1 MKMMGKILVATVFA
15 GLCFGSPAMADDT
28 SATTT
33 TSTSSDTAGLANA
46 YGTTFTGV
54 GSSGAC
60 CGNYDYKNSNGNANA
75 VISNFNQKLSAMQL
89 AIIEAMRLSTGQN
102 TAGQAQQTGAAY
114 NLADQQDD
122 RSTVKSVEEARLRA
136 IMEAESSP
144 SACAVITTS
153 RGGSSQGAANQ
164 VAAAFS
170 QELSSWTRGESD
182 ISKKGKD
189 FSLATRVAAHCK
201 YATSSDV
208 DSGLCQSLGS
218 STLSDDEASKSLLKV
233 DAGGMKYTYAQ
244 DTLEAAR
251 MFVLNTASP
260 IPVQQLS
267 TAEAK
272 TPEGLIKKAQQSTY
286 MGRASVSVSM
296 LNDFFAAR
304 APIIT
309 DDKTIGNMNAL
320 AKEMQGYGGV
330 SFDNGASKTDWLAMQ
345 SRMFVGSPSRLA
357 AADKNMSAAVKEIK
371 NILAVIAYQNFE
383 NYLQMEKMNVNLALN
398 NSILNDSN
406 RASFE
411 GR

>member
-1 MKMMGKILVATVFA
+1 MNFTRKILMAA
-15 GLCFGSPAMADDT
+15 ALAAISFGSPAAAQST
-28 SATTT
+28 GT
-33 TSTSSDTAGLANA
+33 TSGGSQSDPGGAANA
-46 YGTTFTGV
+46 YGTTFSGV
-54 GSSGAC
+54 GSGGC
-60 CGNYDYKNSNGNANA
+60 CGRYYDYTNANGNANA
-75 VISNFNQKLSAMQL
+75 IIGNFNQKLSAMQL
-89 AIIEAMRLSTGQN
+89 AIIEALRLS
-102 TAGQAQQTGAAY
+102 AGQASGVAREQTGAQY

-153 RGGSSQGAANQ
+153 RGGTAQAAANQ
-164 VAAAFS
+164 VAASFS
-170 QELSSWTRGESD
+170 KELASWARGESE
-182 ISKKGKD
+182 ISKKGRD

-208 DSGLCQSLGS
+208 DSGLCQSLGN
-218 STLSDDEASKSLLKV
+218 TNLSDDEASKSLLKV
-233 DAGGMKYTYAQ
+233 EAGGKRYTYNQ

-251 MFVLNTASP
+251 MFILNTATP

-286 MGRASVSVSM
+286 MGRASISTAM

-309 DDKTIGNMNAL
+309 DDTTLGAMNAL
-320 AKEMQGYGGV
+320 AKEMQGYDGV
-330 SFDNGASKTDWLAMQ
+330 SWDKGASKTDWLALQ
-345 SRMFVGSPSRLA
+345 SRMFA
-357 AADKNMSAAVKEIK
+357 AAPDKLKNADKNLASALKEIK

>member
-1 MKMMGKILVATVFA
+1 MKMMGKILVATAFA
-15 GLCFGSPAMADDT
+15 GLSFGAPAMAQDAGG
-28 SATTT
+28 SG
-33 TSTSSDTAGLANA
+33 SSSDAGGLSNA
-46 YGTTFTGV
+46 YNQTISGV
-54 GSSGAC
+54 GSGGC
-60 CGNYDYKNSNGNANA
+60 CGKYYDYTNANGNATA
-75 VISNFNQKLSAMQL
+75 VVTNIRQTLSAMQL
-89 AIIEAMRLSTGQN
+89 AIIEALRLS
-102 TAGQAQQTGAAY
+102 AGQASGVAREQTGAQY

-122 RSTVKSVEEARLRA
+122 RSTVKAVEEARLRA

-144 SACAVITTS
+144 SACAIITAT
-153 RGGSSQGAANQ
+153 RGGTSQGSSALVSQ
-164 VAAAFS
+164 AFS
-170 QELSSWTRGESD
+170 KELSSWTRGESE

-208 DSGLCQSLGS
+208 DAGLCQSLGNAN
-218 STLSDDEASKSLLKV
+218 LSDDEASKSLLKV
-233 DAGGMKYTYAQ
+233 DAGGMKFTYAP
-244 DTLEAAR
+244 DTAEAAR
-251 MFVLNTASP
+251 MFILNSASP

-304 APIIT
+304 AATIT
-309 DDKTIGNMNAL
+309 DSDTLGSMNAL
-320 AKEMQGYGGV
+320 AKEIESYKGV
-330 SFDNGASKTDWLAMQ
+330 DFSNGASKNDWLALQ
-345 SRMFVGSPSRLA
+345 SRMFLSSKRVGES
-357 AADKNMSAAVKEIK
+357 DKTTVRAIKEIK
-371 NILAVIAYQNFE
+371 NILGVIAYQNFE

-398 NSILNDSN
+398 NSILNDNN